1 MAIAFQS
8 HIVAGKIAGVILC
21 DKETY
26 PDSKAML
33 ELSFSPRTSRLLEED
48 SLDVSKREVLLVRRS
63 LAWIT
68 GVILLVSTFIGV
80 RILITLMHG
89 FPHHMLGL
97 KSWCD
102 LWDN

>member
-1 MAIAFQS
+1 MVIVLQS
-8 HIVAGKIAGVILC
+8 HVIAEKIVGAILC

-48 SLDVSKREVLLVRRS
+48 NLDVSKREVLLVRRS

-80 RILITLMHG
+80 RTSITLMHG
-89 FPHHMLGL
+89 CAHHTRGYQSCCLSVG
-97 KSWCD
+97 
-102 LWDN
+102 